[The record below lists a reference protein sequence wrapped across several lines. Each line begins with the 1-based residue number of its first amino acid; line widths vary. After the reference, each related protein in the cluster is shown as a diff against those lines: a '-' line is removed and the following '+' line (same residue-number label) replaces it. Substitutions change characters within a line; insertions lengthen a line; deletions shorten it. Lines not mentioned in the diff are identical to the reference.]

1 MNNKFKNIMDQYRNG
16 QLKVRNESFSTETI
30 LDGFLALSSFTN
42 VNFLDL
48 NLTNVDFDSSFF
60 DDCSF
65 ENCNFDG
72 TVFRD
77 ATFLNCKFKN
87 CSLKNCNFVKAE
99 FEEIKFESCSFQK
112 AERGSLSKAW
122 FESCHFIET
131 NFDGFNF
138 GSLIATA
145 VEDSKFSKFNKT
157 IQFQGKFFLID
168 ILESKTGLAGML
180 LEH

>member
-1 MNNKFKNIMDQYRNG
+1 MNNKFKNMIDQHKNG
-16 QLKVRNESFSTETI
+16 QTKFCKESFSNE
-30 LDGFLALSSFTN
+30 GFIGKSLQCYSFTN
-42 VNFLDL
+42 INFLDL
-48 NLTNVDFDSSFF
+48 NLTNIKFTLSYF

-77 ATFLNCKFKN
+77 ATFLSCKFKN
-87 CSLKNCNFVKAE
+87 CSLKNCS
-99 FEEIKFESCSFQK
+99 FEK

-122 FESCHFIET
+122 FESYHFIET
-131 NFDGFNF
+131 NFNGFNS

-157 IQFQGKFFLID
+157 IDFQGKLFLID
-168 ILESKTGLAGML
+168 ILESKTGLEGML
-180 LEH
+180 FKKLNKTNLFSF